1 MWPEDAP
8 IVEVLHRLPTRSPRS
23 SKGSALL
30 VSASLRQVI
39 LSPTQRLPLVLL
51 IQPRLQRREVIP
63 YRRSIRLLPIAR
75 MAFNPRPA
83 SLLSY
88 IKRRLRG
95 SLRPAIWTR
104 AMKLE
109 LHNGLQ
115 KVAHLRNIG
124 GYVLR
129 GGIEIRLAE
138 AAGGAIP

>member
-1 MWPEDAP
+1 
-8 IVEVLHRLPTRSPRS
+8 
-23 SKGSALL
+23 
-30 VSASLRQVI
+30 
-39 LSPTQRLPLVLL
+39 
-51 IQPRLQRREVIP
+51 
-63 YRRSIRLLPIAR
+63 
-75 MAFNPRPA
+75 
-83 SLLSY
+83 LSY
-88 IKRRLRG
+88 IKRWLRG